1 MQNGKS
7 LVEHIREYLAS
18 SNLDLP
24 VFHAVALKLQ
34 QVLLKNS
41 FSVQEVIEL
50 VSEDQALV
58 SKVLRVANSPFFSG
72 LSKISTIKD
81 AVVRLG
87 AREIANITM
96 VATQSDFYK
105 SDNEMLGRYMG
116 ILWNHALG
124 CATGTRWLAAR
135 SGYRDLAQE
144 AFLAGLLHDIGK
156 LFLLKVLDELER
168 TGQLGVCL
176 TEALV
181 REVLESLHTEQGHT
195 LMRQWNLPE
204 TYCEVVSEHH
214 GEDCDPR
221 KILLLLVRLTNLTCR
236 KTGIGMHHEPNLVLL
251 TANEAAILGVKEIH
265 LAELEITVED
275 SVGGV

>member
-7 LVEHIREYLAS
+7 LVEHTREYLAS
-18 SNLDLP
+18 NTLDLP

-34 QVLLKNS
+34 QILRKNS
-41 FSVQEVIEL
+41 FSVNEVIDL
-50 VSEDQALV
+50 ISGDQALV
-58 SKVLRVANSPFFSG
+58 SKVLRVANSPFYSG

-81 AVVRLG
+81 AVIRLG
-87 AREIANITM
+87 ARDIANLTM
-96 VATQSDFYK
+96 VASQADFYQ

-116 ILWNHALG
+116 LLWNHALG
-124 CATGTRWLAAR
+124 CATGTRWLATK
-135 SGYRDLAQE
+135 SGYGHLAQE

-156 LFLLKVLDELER
+156 LFLLKVLDELDK
-168 TGQLGVCL
+168 TGQLGVHL

-181 REVLESLHTEQGHT
+181 REVLDGLHTEQGHT

-204 TYCEVVSEHH
+204 EYCEVVRDHH
-214 GEDCDPR
+214 LEECDPQ
-221 KILLLLVRLTNLTCR
+221 KILLLLVRLTNLACR

-251 TANEAAILGVKEIH
+251 ATCEARILGVKEIH

-275 SVGGV
+275 SLGGG